1 MNAIFD
7 NSSVPPTPDTLSTH
21 LFASSISQ
29 GYASSLRSRRSVA
42 TFTFDYR
49 ILGLALV
56 IGIGWQVIK
65 RTPFRRSGDVD
76 LTSGLELF
84 AALTD
89 RYRCEREAVA
99 ESLKDKILAKLF

>member
-1 MNAIFD
+1 MSTDAIFD
-7 NSSVPPTPDTLSTH
+7 NSSLAPTPDSLSTH
-21 LFASSISQ
+21 LFSSSISQ
-29 GYASSLRSRRSVA
+29 RYACSLKSRWSVA

-76 LTSGLELF
+76 LTSGLEPF
-84 AALTD
+84 DALTD
-89 RYRCEREAVA
+89 HYRCERQAAA
-99 ESLKDKILAKLF
+99 ESLKDKVLLF